1 MCRVRAAVAVHQPF
15 GLRTFVHRV
24 AHHRDPAG
32 ASPAHFARAASAAA
46 ISYVIRLAMR
56 KRGGGATLRGAGGLA
71 PDVVHDGG
79 RRDGEAVFAGR
90 ERSYE

>member
-1 MCRVRAAVAVHQPF
+1 VDEALSRAGVPAEAVDHVF
-15 GLRTFVHRV
+15 LTGGTSFVPSV
-24 AHHRDPAG
+24 
-32 ASPAHFARAASAAA
+32 
-46 ISYVIRLAMR
+46 R
-56 KRGGGATLRGAGGLA
+56 KRGGGTTLRGGSGLA